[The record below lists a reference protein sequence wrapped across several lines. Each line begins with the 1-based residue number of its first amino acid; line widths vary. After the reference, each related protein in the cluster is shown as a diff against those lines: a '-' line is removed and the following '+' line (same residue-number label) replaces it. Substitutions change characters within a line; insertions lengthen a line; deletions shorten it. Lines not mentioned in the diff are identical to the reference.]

1 MKIQFN
7 QELKLNNWTVIIEE
21 DLDTGDLVLPL
32 PQDML
37 NLQGWVEGD
46 TLEWIDQKDGSWQL
60 KKVDTTSEKS
70 V

>member
-7 QELKLNNWTVIIEE
+7 QELKLNNWTVIVEE
-21 DLDTGDLVLPL
+21 DLDTGNLVLPL

-60 KKVDTTSEKS
+60 KKVDTTNEKS

>member
-1 MKIQFN
+1 M
-7 QELKLNNWTVIIEE
+7 NNWTVIVEE
-21 DLDTGDLVLPL
+21 DLDTGNLVLPL

-46 TLEWIDQKDGSWQL
+46 TLEWIVQKDGSWQL
-60 KKVDTTSEKS
+60 KKVDTTNEKS